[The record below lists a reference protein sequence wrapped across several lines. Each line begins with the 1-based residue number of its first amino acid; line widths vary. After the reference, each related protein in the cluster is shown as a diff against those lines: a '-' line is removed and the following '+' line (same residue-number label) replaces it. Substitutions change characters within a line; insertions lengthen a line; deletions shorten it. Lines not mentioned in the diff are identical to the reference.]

1 MKEAK
6 ISETAADLA
15 QAIRSKALECGYDD
29 CGIVSVDALDAYKE
43 QLTERMK
50 KFPESA
56 LVYSFAD
63 AFTNLKRDYPWARSV
78 VVCTD
83 WYGKY
88 QFPASLR
95 GRYSKSFLL
104 STATVPESP
113 AHRQKKQFEVW
124 MRANGIQFAGGETNM
139 PAKIMPL
146 RLAAAAAG
154 LGVIRRNNFFYGPKG
169 SYYSLEGYLV
179 DKSCEYIQET
189 KLKPCSEKCG
199 LCQRACKTRALVDS
213 YTMNPLSCVSFWTTF
228 GGGQVPEHLKAEQ
241 FGEWILG
248 CDACQDACPHNIRHN
263 WDEGE
268 DFPGLKELAPTLDP
282 NAVVEASDEELIEK
296 VIPKSEF
303 HLTNEQTETLRV
315 CARRMLKYAEQT
327 KRQ

>member
-1 MKEAK
+1 
-6 ISETAADLA
+6 
-15 QAIRSKALECGYDD
+15 
-29 CGIVSVDALDAYKE
+29 
-43 QLTERMK
+43 MK
-50 KFPESA
+50 KWA
-56 LVYSFAD
+56 LTLLCVC
-63 AFTNLKRDYPWARSV
+63 LSV
-78 VVCTD
+78 VVSA
-83 WYGKY
+83 GKLPDNP
-88 QFPASLR
+88 FFRAMKDEMTRTLKGVKRP
-95 GRYSKSFLL
+95 G
-104 STATVPESP
+104 VPRPFYVAYKME
-113 AHRQKKQFEVW
+113 HTRQ
-124 MRANGIQFAGGETNM
+124 R
-139 PAKIMPL
+139 
-146 RLAAAAAG
+146 AAAAG

-303 HLTNEQTETLRV
+303 HLTNEQTEMLRV